1 MKVVTVTLLLFAGLT
16 LSACHG
22 GKEEEKQTVAFDVT
36 KGFSCVT
43 PLTELQLKLTSDPKI
58 YQETAPGSK
67 LFVPK
72 GWQEVTKPGS
82 TYKGCWVPLP
92 GHPEDTTL
100 VPPKQIPT
108 P

>member
-1 MKVVTVTLLLFAGLT
+1 MRVVTVTLLLFTGLT

-22 GKEEEKQTVAFDVT
+22 GKDEEKRMIALDVT

-43 PLTELQLKLTSDPKI
+43 PLTSAQKDATSDPKI
-58 YQETAPGSK
+58 YQETTPGSGMW
-67 LFVPK
+67 VPK
-72 GWQEVTKPGS
+72 GWQEVTKPSS
-82 TYKGCWVPLP
+82 TFKGCWVPLP